1 IYLISDR
8 TDSDLNAF
16 VVSLLQTYQPTL
28 LRGTAQC
35 DYACSD
41 HASWDDRG
49 FRATFPFEATFS
61 GSNPLIH
68 TSQDTVANL
77 IPGGAQHAVKF
88 GRLAMAF
95 AIETGLESRELD
107 VTVGGTGEVV
117 STPAGIDC
125 P

>member
-1 IYLISDR
+1 YAGEEGGLLGSNDIAQDYWNQGRNVVAVFQMDMTGYKGSANDIYLISDR

-68 TSQDTVANL
+68 TSQDTV
-77 IPGGAQHAVKF
+77 
-88 GRLAMAF
+88 
-95 AIETGLESRELD
+95 
-107 VTVGGTGEVV
+107 
-117 STPAGIDC
+117 
-125 P
+125 